1 METMTETKVCAV
13 FASDPGGLA
22 PKPATAIV
30 QAVAAIASSDMARG
44 VITGVH
50 VQSVENGGAHDL
62 VLSATDSYRLIQV
75 TLPNMAVSA
84 FDPFTVPAKELVQA
98 CKIAKGS
105 DRMAWRF
112 DSAAVLTVVGFSN
125 MVSESTAAVPV
136 FSERYHDPA
145 RIIAS
150 VSDWCKDSETAV
162 FDASL
167 LAGLLDSCGVIAVG
181 GRSGKS
187 AGLPGVTV
195 NRVNTLKPARFSMID
210 EQTGIQGIALLM
222 PRRS

>member
-1 METMTETKVCAV
+1 MTETKVCAV

-30 QAVAAIASSDMARG
+30 QAVAAMASTDMARG

-50 VQSVENGGAHDL
+50 VQAVENGNGFDL
-62 VLSATDSYRLIQV
+62 VLSATDSYRLIRV
-75 TLPNMAVSA
+75 TLPNMAAGA
-84 FDPFTVPAKELVQA
+84 FDPFTVPAREIVQA

-125 MVSESTAAVPV
+125 MVAESTAAVPV
-136 FSERYHDPA
+136 LPGEYHDLD
-145 RIIAS
+145 RVIAP
-150 VSDWCKDSETAV
+150 VPDWCTDPETAV

-167 LAGLLDSCGVIAVG
+167 FAGVIDSCGVIAVG
-181 GRSGKS
+181 GRSGKN

-195 NRVNTLKPARFSMID
+195 DRISTSKPARFSMID
-210 EQTGIQGIALLM
+210 DETGIHGIALLM
-222 PRRS
+222 PRRK